1 VIFQALMPL
10 QAGGGVDLAPTVVA
24 GSATLAPEIPA
35 VKRSKGRRDSHT
47 LRLWAFEDAQAAVP
61 YIASVM
67 RSLREH
73 YVEIQSKRHEL
84 SALADRPGR
93 PNRTSLIA
101 EQEARRAMQK
111 AESEYQDALDEL
123 QELDIQPLDP
133 SQGTALVPFVHDD
146 QLAWY
151 VFDLFDSQPIRS
163 WRYQTDPDET
173 RRKLTAAQ
181 MR

>member
-1 VIFQALMPL
+1 M
-10 QAGGGVDLAPTVVA
+10 
-24 GSATLAPEIPA
+24 
-35 VKRSKGRRDSHT
+35 KRSKDRKSSHT

-61 YIASVM
+61 YISSVV

-73 YVEIQSKRHEL
+73 HLEILTKRREL
-84 SALADRPGR
+84 QALTERSGR
-93 PNRTSLIA
+93 PDRKALIA
-101 EQEARRAMQK
+101 EQDARRDLQK
-111 AESEYQDALDEL
+111 AESEYQNALGEL
-123 QELDIQPLDP
+123 EELDIQPLNA

-151 VFDLFDSQPIRS
+151 VFDLFDAQPIRS

>member
-1 VIFQALMPL
+1 
-10 QAGGGVDLAPTVVA
+10 
-24 GSATLAPEIPA
+24 

-47 LRLWAFEDAQAAVP
+47 LRLWAFDDAQAAVP
-61 YIASVM
+61 YVSSVM

-73 YVEIQSKRHEL
+73 HLDIQNKRREL
-84 SALADRPGR
+84 QALASRTGR
-93 PNRTSLIA
+93 PDRKSLIA
-101 EQEARRAMQK
+101 DQELRRDLHK
-111 AESEYQDALDEL
+111 AESEYQGALDEL
-123 QELDIQPLDP
+123 QELDIQPLDVA
-133 SQGTALVPFVHDD
+133 QGTSLVPFVHDD

-163 WRYQTDPDET
+163 WRYQSDPDET